1 MSSTKRKWGLGLLG
15 LSLFAVAAVAS
26 AQSSTGGATS
36 PGNASA
42 KARYPYD
49 PACAWGRIA
58 NGKGMLV
65 RCLNE
70 QEAIA
75 LAKGTAPVPAKAEP
89 EASANPPADDK
100 PASDAA
106 KAGPLSVE
114 VGPITADQGKLSIG
128 RLHVP
133 KDRYAKCVED
143 NGGLEGKD
151 GEVHVRFLVRGEV
164 SRAEGVSV
172 SKRRN
177 LSSAAAKCVA
187 DVVDRRR
194 VGTPDAPMV
203 GATLVIKF
211 SH

>member
-1 MSSTKRKWGLGLLG
+1 MSSRKRKWSLSLLG
-15 LSLFAVAAVAS
+15 VSLLVVAAVAS
-26 AQSSTGGATS
+26 AQ
-36 PGNASA
+36 SA

-65 RCLNE
+65 RCLSE
-70 QEAIA
+70 QEAVA
-75 LAKGTAPVPAKAEP
+75 LAKGTAPVPVKA
-89 EASANPPADDK
+89 AADATEK
-100 PASDAA
+100 PASEGANPDAPGDEQT
-106 KAGPLSVE
+106 KTGPLTVD
-114 VGPITADQGKLSIG
+114 VGPITADQGTLSIG

-151 GEVHVRFLVRGEV
+151 AEVHVRFLVRGEV

-177 LSSAAAKCVA
+177 LSPAAAKCVA

-211 SH
+211 SR